1 MITAFLL
8 GFALPVVPF
17 LLGLGLLALHK
28 SRQGYSL
35 REARQYHRLRGR

>member
-1 MITAFLL
+1 MITAFLV

-17 LLGLGLLALHK
+17 LLGLGVLALHK

-35 REARQYHRLRGR
+35 SEARYRREMR

>member
-1 MITAFLL
+1 MITAFLI

-28 SRQGYSL
+28 SRQGYSM
-35 REARQYHRLRGR
+35 REARHRLKVR

>member
-1 MITAFLL
+1 MLTAFLV

-17 LLGLGLLALHK
+17 LLGLGCLALQK

-35 REARQYHRLRGR
+35 REARQQLRAR